1 MFPMWR
7 LRIREARI
15 AFEEGRWDEASA
27 MLSKNSLRDFLPAKQ
42 LSQEIASQLVLRA
55 QDRLDSGDSLRGWSD
70 LEQASRLG
78 GCDDKVAQIRAA
90 QTKRNLDRVR
100 QLLISG
106 ETTLAREQIAKLEKQ
121 NLGGDERR
129 TWKLIVHLISQARA
143 LSEKGEMKA
152 AVEMLERAKKLLP
165 GTEDEISSILIARQ
179 AQLEQQAEEV
189 RHLTE
194 KLHSAL
200 SRESWTVVLTTADS
214 LLELSPEHTA
224 ARQARQ
230 KAWQVV
236 GMEATRIHKR
246 PQPTFPQ
253 EKRNDFLP
261 KKLAST
267 RVWKSSAKVDT
278 MSMDRAPGK
287 RMLAWIDGVGGYL
300 ICMSDEVLIGQP
312 TGSKGTEVPILA
324 DLSRRHATIRREGG
338 DYVITPIHDV
348 SLDGQKLS
356 GPSVLTDGALIE
368 LGEAVKIRFQK
379 PHALSATG
387 VLTIESHHKTDP
399 AVDRILLMSES
410 CVFGSKSH
418 SHVYCRNWP
427 EDFVLYRR
435 GDDLHFRSSAK
446 VEVDGVETGSGG
458 LIPGTSRIECDYFSM
473 SFEEI

>member
-42 LSQEIASQLVLRA
+42 LSQEIASQLVSRA

-70 LEQASRLG
+70 LEHAARLG
-78 GCDDKVAQIRAA
+78 GCDEKVAQIRAA
-90 QTKRNLDRVR
+90 QTKRSLDRVR
-100 QLLISG
+100 QFLISG
-106 ETTLAREQIAKLEKQ
+106 ETTLAREQITRLEKQ

-129 TWKLIVHLISQARA
+129 TWKLIVHLIAQART

-165 GTEDEISSILIARQ
+165 DSEDEITGVLIARQ

-189 RHLTE
+189 RHMTE

-200 SRESWTVVLTTADS
+200 SRESWTEVLTTADA
-214 LLELSPEHTA
+214 LLELTPEHTA
-224 ARQARQ
+224 ARHARQ

-246 PQPTFPQ
+246 PQPTI
-253 EKRNDFLP
+253 P
-261 KKLAST
+261 KKKQNDLVPKNLAST
-267 RVWKSSAKVDT
+267 RVWKSSGKVDT
-278 MSMDRAPGK
+278 MSMDRDPGK

-300 ICMSDEVLIGQP
+300 ICMSDEVLLGQP
-312 TGSKGTEVPILA
+312 AGSKGAEVPILA

-338 DYVITPIHDV
+338 DYVITPIHEV

-410 CVFGSKSH
+410 CVFGSNSH

-435 GDDLHFRSSAK
+435 GDDLHFRTSAK
-446 VEVDGVETGSGG
+446 VHVDGVETGSGG
-458 LIPGTSRIECDYFSM
+458 LVSGTSRLECDYFSM